1 MKKFIS
7 TLLLFCCL
15 LVNLAAVSPAQAEE
29 HEQKTVR
36 VGYLLYAGFQD
47 GTEGNPKSGYGYEYL
62 QELSYLTNW
71 KYEYVYGGF
80 NELLEKLK
88 NGEIDVMG
96 NLSYTPERAQEISFP
111 LREQGREQYYLYVQE
126 NRTDIRPDD
135 PATLSGKRIGVNKGS
150 IQAKIFEDWLRQNH
164 VQCQLIHYTDGNKRN
179 DDVRNGVLDATIAN
193 LLMPDPTKK
202 IQLRPLFQ
210 IGSSAYYI
218 AVNKRR
224 PDLLADLNTANNKLL
239 NFDWYYNERVFL
251 KYYGGNSVTLANISV
266 DDRNWFKSKGSFT
279 VGYVDDQLPFTTW
292 DAGKGALR
300 GILAVYQQHV
310 QSRYHMYV
318 ETKRFSTYD
327 EMRKALDSGEIDS
340 IYPFFCNYWTAENDG
355 LMATSPLT
363 TSYLIMLYKGDY
375 SSSQT
380 PSVIAAAKNNSMQLF
395 FIKAYYPQAK
405 LLMVNDLE
413 GCISAV
419 LDGRATST
427 VISSDTYYANRNLVD
442 GMDDCNII
450 NTGFSSPVGFAVK
463 KGNLEAF
470 TFMKHSMTGL
480 HPSDISK
487 AMIDE
492 GYAIPDTSLKQFVRR
507 HALLAIFLA
516 VLMTVIIGSFIAY
529 YLNSKRRELTFMQSA
544 LELNKKIYIDFATG
558 LPNKNKCEDMTAS
571 QEPLRKP
578 TACAMFDLNG
588 LKNVNDNLGHDMGD
602 RMIYTFATLLKQAVP
617 NKYFVGR
624 FGGDEFI
631 LIANN
636 VGSKQ
641 EIEQLIAHI
650 TQHIEA
656 FNQQNADFKLSYA
669 YGFAYSGDYD
679 KISIQELLHI
689 ADEKMYAYKKQCKMC
704 RKS

>member
-15 LVNLAAVSPAQAEE
+15 LLNTLASPPAQAEE

-47 GTEGNPKSGYGYEYL
+47 GAEGSPKSGYGYEYL

-80 NELLEKLK
+80 NDLLEKLK
-88 NGEIDVMG
+88 KGEIDVMG

-126 NRTDIRPDD
+126 NRTDIKFDD

-279 VGYVDDQLPFTTW
+279 VGYVDDQLPFTSW
-292 DAGKGALR
+292 DTGKGALR

-310 QSRYHMYV
+310 LERYKMHV
-318 ETKRFSTYD
+318 DTKRFATYE

-375 SSSQT
+375 SSAKT

-405 LLMVNDLE
+405 LLMVDDLE

-507 HALLAIFLA
+507 HAMLAIFLA
-516 VLMTVIIGSFIAY
+516 VLMTVIIASFIAY
-529 YLNSKRRELTFMQSA
+529 YLSSKRRELTFMQSA

-588 LKNVNDNLGHDMGD
+588 LKNVNDSLGHDMGD
-602 RMIYTFATLLKQAVP
+602 RMIYTFATLLRQAVP

-631 LIANN
+631 LIANSIS
-636 VGSKQ
+636 SKQ

>member
-15 LVNLAAVSPAQAEE
+15 LLNTLASPPAQAEE

-47 GTEGNPKSGYGYEYL
+47 GAEGNPKSGYGYEYL

-88 NGEIDVMG
+88 KGEIDVMG

-126 NRTDIRPDD
+126 NRTDIKADD
-135 PATLSGKRIGVNKGS
+135 PATLSGKRVGVNKGS
-150 IQAKIFEDWLRQNH
+150 IQAKIFEDWLRQNN
-164 VQCQLIHYTDGNKRN
+164 VQCELIHYTDGNKRN
-179 DDVRNGVLDATIAN
+179 DDVRNGILDATIAN

-202 IQLRPLFQ
+202 VQLRPLFQ

-239 NFDWYYNERVFL
+239 SFDWYYNERVFL

-279 VGYVDDQLPFTTW
+279 IGYVDDQLPFTSW

-310 QSRYHMYV
+310 LERYKMHV
-318 ETKRFSTYD
+318 DTKRFATYE

-363 TSYLIMLYKGDY
+363 TSYLLMLYKGDY

-405 LLMVNDLE
+405 LLMVDDLE

-507 HALLAIFLA
+507 HAMLAIFLA

-529 YLNSKRRELTFMQSA
+529 YLNSKRRELSFMQST
-544 LELNKKIYIDFATG
+544 LELSKKIYIDFATG
-558 LPNKNKCEDMTAS
+558 LPNKNKCEDMIAS
-571 QEPLRKP
+571 PEPVHKA

-588 LKNVNDNLGHDMGD
+588 LKNVNDSLGHDMGD
-602 RMIYTFATLLKQAVP
+602 RMIYTFATLLRQAVP

-631 LIANN
+631 LIAKN
-636 VGSKQ
+636 VSSKQ
-641 EIEQLIAHI
+641 EIEQLLAHI
-650 TQHIEA
+650 KQSIEA

-679 KISIQELLHI
+679 KISIQELLHF
-689 ADEKMYAYKKQCKMC
+689 ADEKMYCYKKQCKMC
-704 RKS
+704 RKD

>member
-15 LVNLAAVSPAQAEE
+15 LLNTLASPPAQAEE

-88 NGEIDVMG
+88 KGEIDVMG

-126 NRTDIRPDD
+126 NRTDIKFDD
-135 PATLSGKRIGVNKGS
+135 PATLNGKRIGVNKGS

-164 VQCQLIHYTDGNKRN
+164 VQCELIHYTDGNKRN

-202 IQLRPLFQ
+202 NQLRPLFQ

-266 DDRNWFKSKGSFT
+266 DDRSWFKSKGSFT
-279 VGYVDDQLPFTTW
+279 VGYVDDQLPFTSW
-292 DAGKGALR
+292 DTGKGALR

-310 QSRYHMYV
+310 LERYKMHV
-318 ETKRFSTYD
+318 DTKRFATYE

-375 SSSQT
+375 SSAKT

-405 LLMVNDLE
+405 LLMVDDLE

-507 HALLAIFLA
+507 HAMLAIFLA
-516 VLMTVIIGSFIAY
+516 VLMTVIIASFIAY
-529 YLNSKRRELTFMQSA
+529 YLSSKRRELTFMQSA

-588 LKNVNDNLGHDMGD
+588 LKNVNDSLGHDMGD
-602 RMIYTFATLLKQAVP
+602 RMIYTFATLLRQAVP

-636 VGSKQ
+636 IGSKQ

>member
-7 TLLLFCCL
+7 TLLLFCSLLLCL
-15 LVNLAAVSPAQAEE
+15 LPAKLSQAAE

-47 GTEGNPKSGYGYEYL
+47 GTDGNPKSGYGYEYL
-62 QELSYLTNW
+62 QELSYLANW

-150 IQAKIFEDWLRQNH
+150 IQAKIFEEWLRQNN
-164 VQCQLIHYTDGNKRN
+164 VQCELIHYTDGNKRN

-251 KYYGGNSVTLANISV
+251 KYYGGNSVTLANISI

-310 QSRYHMYV
+310 QKRYHMYV

-340 IYPFFCNYWTAENDG
+340 IYPFFCNYWTAESDG

-405 LLMVNDLE
+405 LLMVDDLE

-427 VISSDTYYANRNLVD
+427 VISSDTYYANRNLVE

-507 HALLAIFLA
+507 HAMLAIFLA
-516 VLMTVIIGSFIAY
+516 VLMTMIIASFIAY
-529 YLNSKRRELTFMQSA
+529 YLSSKRRELTFMQSA

-588 LKNVNDNLGHDMGD
+588 LKNVNDSLGHDMGD
-602 RMIYTFATLLKQAVP
+602 RMIYTFATLLRQAMP

-636 VGSKQ
+636 IGSKQ

-704 RKS
+704 RKD

>member
-1 MKKFIS
+1 MKKILS
-7 TLLLFCCL
+7 TVLLLCCLLMNLLFCSFAH
-15 LVNLAAVSPAQAEE
+15 AAE

-47 GTEGNPKSGYGYEYL
+47 GAEGSPKSGYGYEYL
-62 QELSYLTNW
+62 QELSYLANW

-88 NGEIDVMG
+88 RGEIDVMG

-126 NRTDIRPDD
+126 NRADIKPED
-135 PATLSGKRIGVNKGS
+135 PKTLSGKRIGVNKGS
-150 IQAKIFEDWLRQNH
+150 IQAKIFEEWLHKNN
-164 VQCQLIHYTDGNKRN
+164 VQCEVIHYTDGNKRN

-202 IQLRPLFQ
+202 VQLRPLFQ

-266 DDRNWFKSKGSFT
+266 DDRNWFKGKGSFT
-279 VGYVDDQLPFTTW
+279 IGYVDDQLPFTSW

-310 QSRYHMYV
+310 LERYKMHV
-318 ETKRFSTYD
+318 DTKRFATYE
-327 EMRKALDSGEIDS
+327 EMRKALDRGEIDS

-363 TSYLIMLYKGDY
+363 TSYLLMLYKGDY
-375 SSSQT
+375 SSAKT
-380 PSVIAAAKNNSMQLF
+380 PSVIAAAQNNSMQLF
-395 FIKAYYPQAK
+395 FIKAYYPKAK
-405 LLMVNDLE
+405 ILMVKDFEACVN
-413 GCISAV
+413 AV
-419 LDGRATST
+419 LDGKATST

-442 GMDDCNII
+442 GIDDCNII

-463 KGNLEAF
+463 KGNIEAF

-487 AMIDE
+487 SMIEE

-507 HALLAIFLA
+507 HAMLAIFLA
-516 VLMTVIIGSFIAY
+516 VVMTVIIGSFIAY
-529 YLNSKRRELTFMQSA
+529 YLSSKRRELSFMKSA

-558 LPNKNKCEDMTAS
+558 LPNKNKCEDMIAS
-571 QEPLRKP
+571 PEPLHKP
-578 TACAMFDLNG
+578 TACVMFDLND
-588 LKNVNDNLGHDMGD
+588 LKTVNDSLGHEMGD
-602 RMIYTFATLLKQAVP
+602 RMIYTFATLLREAVP

-631 LIANN
+631 MIAKNLN
-636 VGSKQ
+636 SKQ
-641 EIEQLIAHI
+641 EIEQLLQHI
-650 TQHIEA
+650 KHNIEA
-656 FNQQNADFKLSYA
+656 FNKQNADFQLSYA

-679 KISIQELLHI
+679 RISIQELLHI
-689 ADEKMYAYKKQCKMC
+689 ADEKMYDYKKQCKMC

>member
-1 MKKFIS
+1 MKKILS
-7 TLLLFCCL
+7 VVLLICCL
-15 LVNLAAVSPAQAEE
+15 LLNLVPTNLAQAAK

-47 GTEGNPKSGYGYEYL
+47 GPEGSPKSGYGYEYL
-62 QELSYLTNW
+62 QELSYLANW

-88 NGEIDVMG
+88 RGEIDVMG
-96 NLSYTPERAQEISFP
+96 NISYTPERAQEISFP

-126 NRTDIRPDD
+126 NRTDIRSDD
-135 PATLSGKRIGVNKGS
+135 PSTLNGKRIGVNKGS
-150 IQAKIFEDWLRQNH
+150 IQAGIFADWLRQNN
-164 VQCQLIHYTDGNKRN
+164 VQCELIHYTNGNKRN
-179 DDVRNGVLDATIAN
+179 DDVRQGIIDATISN

-210 IGSSAYYI
+210 IGSSSYYI

-224 PDLLADLNTANNKLL
+224 PDILADLNTANNKLL

-251 KYYGGNSVTLANISV
+251 KYYGGNSVTLANISI
-266 DDRNWFKSKGSFT
+266 DDKNWFKSKGSFT
-279 VGYVDDQLPFTTW
+279 VGYVDNQLPFTSW
-292 DAGKGALR
+292 DTGKSALR

-310 QSRYHMYV
+310 QERYKMHV
-318 ETKRFSTYD
+318 DTKRFSTYD
-327 EMRKALDSGEIDS
+327 EMRKALDRGEIDS
-340 IYPFFCNYWTAENDG
+340 IYPFFCNYWTAESDG

-363 TSYLIMLYKGDY
+363 TSYLLMLYKGDY
-375 SSSQT
+375 NSAKT
-380 PSVIAAAKNNSMQLF
+380 PSVIAAAENSSMQLF
-395 FIKAYYPQAK
+395 FIKAYYPNAK
-405 LLMVNDLE
+405 ILMVKDFEACVN
-413 GCISAV
+413 AV
-419 LDGRATST
+419 LDGQATST
-427 VISSDTYYANRNLVD
+427 IISSDTYYANRNIVD
-442 GMDDCNII
+442 GIDDCNII

-487 AMIDE
+487 SMIEE

-507 HALLAIFLA
+507 HTMLAIFLA

-529 YLNSKRRELTFMQSA
+529 YLSSKRRELSFMQST
-544 LELNKKIYIDFATG
+544 LELSKKIYIDFATG
-558 LPNKNKCEDMTAS
+558 LPNKNKCEDMIAS
-571 QEPLRKP
+571 PEPVYKP
-578 TACAMFDLNG
+578 TACVMFDLND
-588 LKNVNDNLGHDMGD
+588 LKTVNDTLGHDMGD
-602 RMIYTFATLLKQAVP
+602 RMIYTFATLLRQTVP

-631 LIANN
+631 LIAKN
-636 VGSKQ
+636 VNAKQ
-641 EIEQLIAHI
+641 EVEQLLKHI
-650 TQHIEA
+650 KQHIEE
-656 FNQQNADFKLSYA
+656 FNQKNADFKLSYA

-679 KISIQELLHI
+679 KVSIQELLHN

-704 RKS
+704 RES

>member
-15 LVNLAAVSPAQAEE
+15 LLNTLASPPAQAAE

-47 GTEGNPKSGYGYEYL
+47 GAEGSPKSGYGYEYL
-62 QELSYLTNW
+62 QELSYLANW

-88 NGEIDVMG
+88 KGEIDVMG
-96 NLSYTPERAQEISFP
+96 NISYTPERAQEISFP

-126 NRTDIRPDD
+126 NRTDIKADD
-135 PATLSGKRIGVNKGS
+135 PATLNGKRIGVNKGS
-150 IQAKIFEDWLRQNH
+150 IQAQLFEEWLRQNK
-164 VQCQLIHYTDGNKRN
+164 VQCELIHYVNGNKRN
-179 DDVRNGVLDATIAN
+179 DDVRTGIIDATISN
-193 LLMPDPTKK
+193 LLMPDPKKK

-210 IGSSAYYI
+210 IGSSSYYI

-224 PDLLADLNTANNKLL
+224 PDILADLNTANNKLL

-251 KYYGGNSVTLANISV
+251 KYYGGNSVTLANISI

-405 LLMVNDLE
+405 LLMVDDLE

-516 VLMTVIIGSFIAY
+516 VLMTVIIASFIAY
-529 YLNSKRRELTFMQSA
+529 YLSSKRRELTFMQSA

-588 LKNVNDNLGHDMGD
+588 LKNVNDSLGHDMGD
-602 RMIYTFATLLKQAVP
+602 RMIYTFATLLRQAVP

-704 RKS
+704 RND